1 MSRITRFSG
10 RDPGPAARM
19 SGFLTHLR
27 ENGLRLGVGETEL
40 ALAGLT
46 CIKAARVAE
55 TRSALK
61 AICSGCKEDI
71 ERFDDLFAAYW
82 MNDGRVRTKIT
93 TSQAQSSFTG
103 ASTSNKT
110 GSDQSD
116 KAGTPEAPQNCEEEA
131 ESDGIGKLI
140 ASKTSNLKRT
150 DLRNLIQPE
159 DVTKAEQIAEKLGQA
174 LKDRRSRRR
183 RAASKGDRLHFRKI
197 IRKSLASGGE
207 PIQLVHKKRPDR
219 RKKIAAICDVSG
231 SMTIYARVF
240 LAFLMG
246 LMRNDPK
253 TDAYLFHTRLVR
265 ISEAMRDKDALRA
278 LTRMSLMADGFGGG
292 SKIGA
297 SLDRYQRSYAKHF
310 VDGRTVVLILSDGY
324 DTGPQDHLAMAL
336 AKLKKRGCKIIWLNP
351 LKSWREYQP
360 IANGMAMALPYIDI
374 FKAAGTLEDLAA
386 LETEL
391 TFL

>member
-46 CIKAARVAE
+46 CIKAARVTE

-103 ASTSNKT
+103 ASSSNKT

-116 KAGTPEAPQNCEEEA
+116 KAGTPEAPKNCEEEA

-159 DVTKAEQIAEKLGQA
+159 DVTKAEKIAEKLGQA

-197 IRKSLASGGE
+197 IRKSLASGGGTD
-207 PIQLVHKKRPDR
+207 PF
-219 RKKIAAICDVSG
+219 G
-231 SMTIYARVF
+231 S
-240 LAFLMG
+240 
-246 LMRNDPK
+246 
-253 TDAYLFHTRLVR
+253 
-265 ISEAMRDKDALRA
+265 
-278 LTRMSLMADGFGGG
+278 
-292 SKIGA
+292 
-297 SLDRYQRSYAKHF
+297 
-310 VDGRTVVLILSDGY
+310 
-324 DTGPQDHLAMAL
+324 
-336 AKLKKRGCKIIWLNP
+336 
-351 LKSWREYQP
+351 
-360 IANGMAMALPYIDI
+360 
-374 FKAAGTLEDLAA
+374 
-386 LETEL
+386 
-391 TFL
+391 